1 MFYHSGVE
9 WFLLLEVK
17 YVKII
22 LYIMYY
28 YISYL
33 CLCLLIILGWYKTV
47 KKMLKTLLT
56 SVDLMYSQTSV
67 SCRLDL
73 HLFWGINWPVTANKV
88 IICFTRFVPSS
99 STKSITVYLSEF
111 FLSCDEFYILSFTC
125 TSFVYLSVHLQVCIS
140 VQQSKACHKVY
151 PSHQRKAPTTLFQ

>member
-1 MFYHSGVE
+1 MQHILPKCECYFRFLLQLHEIVNMFYHSGVE

-47 KKMLKTLLT
+47 KKKLKTLLT

-67 SCRLDL
+67 SCHLDPRLFCGL
-73 HLFWGINWPVTANKV
+73 NWPVIANKV
-88 IICFTRFVPSS
+88 IIHFTCFVPS
-99 STKSITVYLSEF
+99 LSKKTQVHSLPNN
-111 FLSCDEFYILSFTC
+111 LSHVLAIIVDYNGN
-125 TSFVYLSVHLQVCIS
+125 
-140 VQQSKACHKVY
+140 AN
-151 PSHQRKAPTTLFQ
+151 